1 MSNVSDSEHLEQTSA
16 AKGTAHPTIPSALW
30 GHALAGGLLVMA
42 GYVVAYLIQFDWLLG
57 NWSTPYVLMV
67 VVAVMVMVL
76 LTVRREEGGLAF
88 GRAFGLAFL
97 AGWLA
102 RIGYNLFLLV
112 FFQILRPDLVD
123 AYADLVLGKS
133 MEAFSAFGLDGGMPA
148 EIEGMSMEDLVR
160 DQAVWSIS
168 PGGQVV
174 DALTGMLWVA
184 IVALVVAAILRRT
197 AESDGFKG

>member
-1 MSNVSDSEHLEQTSA
+1 M
-16 AKGTAHPTIPSALW
+16 
-30 GHALAGGLLVMA
+30 
-42 GYVVAYLIQFDWLLG
+42 
-57 NWSTPYVLMV
+57 
-67 VVAVMVMVL
+67 
-76 LTVRREEGGLAF
+76 
-88 GRAFGLAFL
+88 
-97 AGWLA
+97 
-102 RIGYNLFLLV
+102 